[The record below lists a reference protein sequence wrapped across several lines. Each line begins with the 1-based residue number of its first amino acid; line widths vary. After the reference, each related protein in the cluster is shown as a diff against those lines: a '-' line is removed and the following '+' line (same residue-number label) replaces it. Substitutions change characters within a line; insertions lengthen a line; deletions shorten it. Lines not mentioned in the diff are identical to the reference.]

1 MMQMVYARGIK
12 RPILMMQMAHA
23 RDIKRD
29 ADGVCKRIYRTDRR
43 RDEMIRNII
52 FDIGNVLTD
61 YRWEGFLADKG
72 FNAEMIQK
80 IAKASVMHPA
90 WAEYDRGTWTD
101 EQVLDAFV
109 KDAPQLEQELYQAFT
124 SIAGI
129 VTPRAYAIP
138 WLQELKAKGYHVY
151 YLSNF
156 SRKAEVECAEALNF
170 LPEMEGGI
178 LSYKEHLIK
187 PEPEIYQLLLKRYGL
202 KAEESVFLDDTLKN
216 VEAAEE
222 QGIHGIHF
230 LTKEQAEEELRKL
243 GVDC

>member
-1 MMQMVYARGIK
+1 MQENV
-12 RPILMMQMAHA
+12 Q
-23 RDIKRD
+23 
-29 ADGVCKRIYRTDRR
+29 TDRR
-43 RDEMIRNII
+43 RDKMIRNII

-72 FNAEMIQK
+72 FDAEMIQK

-101 EQVLDAFV
+101 EQVL
-109 KDAPQLEQELYQAFT
+109 AFT

-178 LSYKEHLIK
+178 LSYKVHLIK

>member
-1 MMQMVYARGIK
+1 
-12 RPILMMQMAHA
+12 
-23 RDIKRD
+23 
-29 ADGVCKRIYRTDRR
+29 
-43 RDEMIRNII
+43 MIRNII

-61 YRWEGFLADKG
+61 FRWEGFLADKG
-72 FNAEMIQK
+72 FDEDMIRR
-80 IAKASVMHPA
+80 IAKASVMNPL
-90 WAEYDRGTWTD
+90 WAEYDRGTWTE
-101 EQVLDAFV
+101 EQIIAAFI
-109 KDAPQLEQELYQAFT
+109 KDAPELEKELHLAFDE
-124 SIAGI
+124 IKGM

-138 WLQELKAKGYHVY
+138 WLQELKRKGYHVY

-156 SRKAEVECAEALNF
+156 SRKAEVECADALDF

-230 LTKEQAEEELRKL
+230 LTKEQAEKELRKL

>member
-1 MMQMVYARGIK
+1 
-12 RPILMMQMAHA
+12 
-23 RDIKRD
+23 
-29 ADGVCKRIYRTDRR
+29 
-43 RDEMIRNII
+43 MIRNII

-72 FNAEMIQK
+72 FDAEMIKK
-80 IAKASVMHPA
+80 IAKASIMHPL

-101 EQVLDAFV
+101 EQVLAAFV
-109 KDAPQLEQELYQAFT
+109 KDAPELEKELHQAFEN
-124 SIAGI
+124 IAGM

-156 SRKAEVECAEALNF
+156 SHKAETECAEALNF

-187 PEPEIYQLLLKRYGL
+187 PEPEIYRTLLDKFNLV
-202 KAEESVFLDDTLKN
+202 ADECVFLDDRREN
-216 VEAAEE
+216 IEAAET
-222 QGIHGIHF
+222 QGIHTVLF
-230 LTKEQAEEELRKL
+230 TTYQDALEKL
-243 GVDC
+243 KTYGVM

>member
-1 MMQMVYARGIK
+1 
-12 RPILMMQMAHA
+12 
-23 RDIKRD
+23 
-29 ADGVCKRIYRTDRR
+29 
-43 RDEMIRNII
+43 MIHNII

-72 FNAEMIQK
+72 FDAEMIKK
-80 IAKASVMHPA
+80 IAKASIMHPL

-101 EQVLDAFV
+101 EQVLAAFV
-109 KDAPQLEQELYQAFT
+109 KDAPELEKELHQAFEN
-124 SIAGI
+124 IAGM

-156 SRKAEVECAEALNF
+156 SHKAETECAEALNF

-178 LSYKEHLIK
+178 LSYKDQLIK

-202 KAEESVFLDDTLKN
+202 KADESVFLDDTLVN
-216 VEAAEE
+216 VKAAD
-222 QGIHGIHF
+222 
-230 LTKEQAEEELRKL
+230 L
-243 GVDC
+243 

>member
-1 MMQMVYARGIK
+1 MIVGGFDRVYE
-12 RPILMMQMAHA
+12 
-23 RDIKRD
+23 
-29 ADGVCKRIYRTDRR
+29 VCRIF
-43 RDEMIRNII
+43 RN
-52 FDIGNVLTD
+52 
-61 YRWEGFLADKG
+61 EGMDTKHNPEFT
-72 FNAEMIQK
+72 
-80 IAKASVMHPA
+80 SV
-90 WAEYDRGTWTD
+90 
-101 EQVLDAFV
+101 
-109 KDAPQLEQELYQAFT
+109 ELYQAFT

-156 SRKAEVECAEALNF
+156 SHKAEVECADALNF

-230 LTKEQAEEELRKL
+230 LTKEQAEKELRKL

>member
-1 MMQMVYARGIK
+1 
-12 RPILMMQMAHA
+12 
-23 RDIKRD
+23 
-29 ADGVCKRIYRTDRR
+29 
-43 RDEMIRNII
+43 MIRNII

-61 YRWEGFLADKG
+61 YRWKGFLEDKG
-72 FNAEMIQK
+72 FDEEMIKK
-80 IAKASVMHPA
+80 IAKASVMHPL
-90 WAEYDRGTWTD
+90 WAEFDRGTWTD

-109 KDAPQLEQELYQAFT
+109 KDAPELEQELYRAFT

-129 VTPRAYAIP
+129 VTPRAYAIS
-138 WLQELKAKGYHVY
+138 WLQELKSKGYHVY

-156 SRKAEVECAEALNF
+156 SRKAEVEC
-170 LPEMEGGI
+170 GI
-178 LSYKEHLIK
+178 LSYKEQLIK

-202 KAEESVFLDDTLKN
+202 KAEECVFMDDTLKN
-216 VEAAEE
+216 VQAAEE

>member
-1 MMQMVYARGIK
+1 MKWIRLVLNENLKNKLSNYALKNGTTMTLIVK
-12 RPILMMQMAHA
+12 NLI
-23 RDIKRD
+23 D
-29 ADGVCKRIYRTDRR
+29 
-43 RDEMIRNII
+43 N
-52 FDIGNVLTD
+52 FDLNKEIEN
-61 YRWEGFLADKG
+61 E
-72 FNAEMIQK
+72 K
-80 IAKASVMHPA
+80 IAKASIMHPL

-101 EQVLDAFV
+101 EQVLAAFV
-109 KDAPQLEQELYQAFT
+109 KDAPELEKELHQAFEN
-124 SIAGI
+124 IAGM

-156 SRKAEVECAEALNF
+156 SHKAETECAEALNF

-178 LSYKEHLIK
+178 LSYKDQLIK

-202 KAEESVFLDDTLKN
+202 KADESVFLDDTLVN
-216 VEAAEE
+216 VKAAEE
-222 QGIHGIHF
+222 QGIQGIHF

>member
-1 MMQMVYARGIK
+1 MQENV
-12 RPILMMQMAHA
+12 
-23 RDIKRD
+23 
-29 ADGVCKRIYRTDRR
+29 RTDRR
-43 RDEMIRNII
+43 RDKMIRNII

-72 FNAEMIQK
+72 FDAEMIQK

-101 EQVLDAFV
+101 EQVLAAFV
-109 KDAPQLEQELYQAFT
+109 KDAPQLERELYQAFT

-156 SRKAEVECAEALNF
+156 SHKAEVECADALNF

-230 LTKEQAEEELRKL
+230 LTKEQAEEELRKI

>member
-1 MMQMVYARGIK
+1 MQENI
-12 RPILMMQMAHA
+12 Q
-23 RDIKRD
+23 
-29 ADGVCKRIYRTDRR
+29 TDRR
-43 RDEMIRNII
+43 RDKMIRNII

-72 FNAEMIQK
+72 FDAEMIQK

-90 WAEYDRGTWTD
+90 WAEY
-101 EQVLDAFV
+101 
-109 KDAPQLEQELYQAFT
+109 ELYQAFT

-138 WLQELKAKGYHVY
+138 WLRELKSKGYHVY

>member
-1 MMQMVYARGIK
+1 
-12 RPILMMQMAHA
+12 
-23 RDIKRD
+23 
-29 ADGVCKRIYRTDRR
+29 
-43 RDEMIRNII
+43 MIRNII

-72 FNAEMIQK
+72 FDAEMIKK
-80 IAKASVMHPA
+80 IAKASIMHPL

-101 EQVLDAFV
+101 EQVLAAFV
-109 KDAPQLEQELYQAFT
+109 KDAPELEKELHQAFEN
-124 SIAGI
+124 IAGM

-156 SRKAEVECAEALNF
+156 SHKAETECAEALNF

-178 LSYKEHLIK
+178 LSYKDQLIK

-202 KAEESVFLDDTLKN
+202 KADESVFLDDTLVN
-216 VEAAEE
+216 VKAAEE

-243 GVDC
+243 GVNYNGERKFR

>member
-1 MMQMVYARGIK
+1 
-12 RPILMMQMAHA
+12 
-23 RDIKRD
+23 
-29 ADGVCKRIYRTDRR
+29 
-43 RDEMIRNII
+43 MIRNII

-72 FNAEMIQK
+72 FDADMIAR
-80 IAKASVMHPA
+80 IAKASVMNPL
-90 WAEYDRGTWTD
+90 WNEYDRGTWTD
-101 EQVLDAFV
+101 RQILDAFI
-109 KDAPQLEQELYQAFT
+109 KDAPELEQELNRAFDN
-124 SIAGI
+124 IHGI

-138 WLQELKAKGYHVY
+138 WLKELKAKGYHVY

-156 SRKAEVECAEALNF
+156 SRKAEVECTEALNF

-187 PEPEIYQLLLKRYGL
+187 PEPEIYQLLLSRYGL

-216 VEAAEE
+216 VQAAEA
-222 QGIHGIHF
+222 QGIHAIHF
-230 LTKEQAEEELRKL
+230 QTKEQAEEALRGL

>member
-1 MMQMVYARGIK
+1 
-12 RPILMMQMAHA
+12 
-23 RDIKRD
+23 
-29 ADGVCKRIYRTDRR
+29 
-43 RDEMIRNII
+43 MIRNII

-72 FNAEMIQK
+72 FDAEMIKK
-80 IAKASVMHPA
+80 IAKASIMHPL

-101 EQVLDAFV
+101 EQVLAAFV
-109 KDAPQLEQELYQAFT
+109 KDAPELEKELHQAFEN
-124 SIAGI
+124 IAGM

-156 SRKAEVECAEALNF
+156 SHKAETECAEALNF

-178 LSYKEHLIK
+178 LSYKDQLIK

-202 KAEESVFLDDTLKN
+202 KADESVFLDDTLVN
-216 VEAAEE
+216 VKAAEE

-230 LTKEQAEEELRKL
+230 RKRNCVSSAWTAKWFVAEGVLFVFKTPISTKKIQKHKILLCKKSLFSLHKQNKEIPYKKS
-243 GVDC
+243 